1 MVEPEVT
8 LFGSKTTTAGQ
19 SPDRLVGCTPI
30 TMASWACICACHG
43 RRHDG

>member
-19 SPDRLVGCTPI
+19 SPDRLVGWYADHNGFVGLYLRVPRPQ
-30 TMASWACICACHG
+30 A
-43 RRHDG
+43 